1 MGREP
6 IPCGN
11 RRLVSSL
18 PFNRSR
24 SNELNAQANAF
35 CLVPVYVLICD
46 RALIDMAEQPE
57 VNGIRVAKLKGSS
70 ARFSGRDALLSPSN
84 VAPLADPEPADT
96 RAIPRSHLS
105 DPQKLA
111 IGRWLLHTK
120 ASMQHGHFGPW
131 VERQEGLS

>member
-24 SNELNAQANAF
+24 SNELNARANAF
-35 CLVPVYVLICD
+35 CLEAPVYVLVCD

-57 VNGIRVAKLKGSS
+57 VNGIRAAKLK
-70 ARFSGRDALLSPSN
+70 
-84 VAPLADPEPADT
+84 E
-96 RAIPRSHLS
+96 
-105 DPQKLA
+105 
-111 IGRWLLHTK
+111 
-120 ASMQHGHFGPW
+120 FG
-131 VERQEGLS
+131 VVF

>member
-35 CLVPVYVLICD
+35 CLEVPVYVLVCD

-57 VNGIRVAKLKGSS
+57 VNGIRVAKLKGV
-70 ARFSGRDALLSPSN
+70 RRGFPG
-84 VAPLADPEPADT
+84 
-96 RAIPRSHLS
+96 AIAVRESE
-105 DPQKLA
+105 A
-111 IGRWLLHTK
+111 
-120 ASMQHGHFGPW
+120 
-131 VERQEGLS
+131 